1 MAIALKKQSVTEE
14 DYLQGELK
22 SDTKHE
28 FIQGEI
34 YAMAGASEDHG
45 SIALNIGSEF
55 RNHLKTSPCRT
66 FVADMKVKVNEN
78 FYYPDVIVVCEEES
92 QKLITRNL
100 PLFRCRSIISFH

>member
-1 MAIALKKQSVTEE
+1 MSPKWL

-45 SIALNIGSEF
+45 SIDLPTLGYDEF
-55 RNHLKTSPCRT
+55 RLQYPRNSAQCRT
-66 FVADMKVKVNEN
+66 YSCRVGMFKVNPIE
-78 FYYPDVIVVCEEES
+78 FLSSVLLVS
-92 QKLITRNL
+92 GR
-100 PLFRCRSIISFH
+100 R

>member
-45 SIALNIGSEF
+45 SIALAE
-55 RNHLKTSPCRT
+55 
-66 FVADMKVKVNEN
+66 
-78 FYYPDVIVVCEEES
+78 
-92 QKLITRNL
+92 
-100 PLFRCRSIISFH
+100 